1 LCQELNFRYG
11 FTRSRLGQHLCNAL
25 CIISGFHT
33 NVILTCVLQVG
44 VHVFLNTSICVF
56 SFETIYFSLEVRSV
70 RRLYSWNIEYTPSF
84 CSKTKTCHTSL
95 RISCIFIFFHIFSRI
110 YINFHRFSLIFM
122 DLHRFTWIFMD
133 LRGSGA
139 RMLAARWRPVVP
151 NRSGLGPP
159 NLLKTSDSGG
169 LDLEAWR
176 LDAGRIG
183 MDWRR

>member
-1 LCQELNFRYG
+1 
-11 FTRSRLGQHLCNAL
+11 
-25 CIISGFHT
+25 
-33 NVILTCVLQVG
+33 
-44 VHVFLNTSICVF
+44 
-56 SFETIYFSLEVRSV
+56 
-70 RRLYSWNIEYTPSF
+70 
-84 CSKTKTCHTSL
+84 
-95 RISCIFIFFHIFSRI
+95 
-110 YINFHRFSLIFM
+110 
-122 DLHRFTWIFMD
+122 MD

-159 NLLKTSDSGG
+159 NLLKISDSGG